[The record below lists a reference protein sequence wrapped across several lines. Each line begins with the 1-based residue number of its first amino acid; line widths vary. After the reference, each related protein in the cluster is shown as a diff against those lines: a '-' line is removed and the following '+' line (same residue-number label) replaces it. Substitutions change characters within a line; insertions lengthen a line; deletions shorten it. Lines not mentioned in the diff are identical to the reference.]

1 MIYKI
6 NQLWY
11 SKHMLN
17 FLRQIAHVK
26 TYVIVNTGKI
36 LYLLVHD
43 FSYVSYVAAIIQ
55 DFFICVM

>member
-1 MIYKI
+1 
-6 NQLWY
+6 
-11 SKHMLN
+11 MLN